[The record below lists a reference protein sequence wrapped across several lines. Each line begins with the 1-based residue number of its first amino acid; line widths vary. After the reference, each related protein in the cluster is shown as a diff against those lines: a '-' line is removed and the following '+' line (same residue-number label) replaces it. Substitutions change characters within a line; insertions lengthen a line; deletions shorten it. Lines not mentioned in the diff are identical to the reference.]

1 MSNSPHVAYDP
12 SDMQEMDALIAAR
25 IGTPR
30 AELAAKKRL
39 ETAGDVL
46 RWLAQKDR

>member
-1 MSNSPHVAYDP
+1 MAYDP
-12 SDMQEMDALIAAR
+12 SDMQELDALIAAR

-46 RWLAQKDR
+46 RWLVRKER